1 MQGKGLVKV
10 FLVLI
15 IAVCLLQFAYFI
27 PTNRVESDADAY
39 AQKVTGKGPEAATT
53 ADYKVA
59 RANYLDSI
67 SGTPIFSIPLIK
79 SFTYNELKQQQL
91 ALGLDLK
98 GGMSALLQVDLSDFL
113 KGLAG
118 RNANNA
124 EFLKALDNADN
135 AMKSS
140 QSDFITLFADEYRKL
155 AGENKMARLFSKSEA
170 LGELNPTTDD
180 GAVTRLIRQKATET
194 VKLTHER
201 LKQRIDKL
209 GVVQPNI
216 SLDPNRDLITVEMPG
231 IDNPQRAEEFLTRS
245 AKLEFWDTYR
255 FSDPGLTQAFQAA
268 DKLSSNGATEVDTT
282 VSVAMRDSVVFDNTG
297 KPIDTIQ
304 VEDIASSISTT
315 GATGGLLSALTVN
328 NGNMYQTVMGI
339 ADKSKKHT
347 IDKILAREDVLALF
361 PKNSRFMWSY
371 KPGEDADGK
380 LTNNYELYLIK
391 GLSGTD
397 EAPLNGDV
405 VTSAAQTLNSVN
417 GQVEVNLRMN
427 ATGAKKWA
435 EMTTKATNE
444 GNREI
449 AIVLDNEVVS
459 APRVNGAI
467 TGGSS
472 SISGNFSVEEAV
484 DFAGILEVGK
494 LPARTKIIQK
504 MNVGPSLGKENINK
518 SINSLLVGFLLVIVT
533 MLAYYAGAGIIAII
547 SLLLNVFL
555 IFGTLSSFGTVL
567 TLSGI
572 AGIVLT
578 IGMAVD
584 ANVIIYER
592 IKEELEAG
600 KSVKQAI
607 SDGFFHSYSSI
618 IDANVTTILT
628 AMILAYFGL
637 GPVKGFAVVLI
648 IGVLSSL
655 FTAIFVTR
663 LMIDWWVGKGNNLS
677 FWTSFSKGA
686 FKNVNIDWIGI
697 RKYAYIFSISITVI
711 GLVSMFVRG
720 FDLGV
725 EYKGGYSYN
734 VQFTGSEGVTADK
747 LREGLTSVFETTP
760 VVKQID
766 TDNTFN
772 IITSYLISDTDPKA
786 SEKVLTR
793 LYEGVTKISGSNV
806 SLADFSNNETGA
818 DKIHVVSS
826 SQVGPAIA
834 DDLKTSSIYA
844 GLFALAAI
852 FLYILLRF
860 NKWQYSVG
868 ALISVLHDA
877 MVMLSVFS
885 IFKGI
890 LPFSLEID
898 QAFIA
903 AILTVIGYSINDTVI
918 VFDRIREYFTMHT
931 QKPKDQV
938 INDAI
943 NSTLS
948 RTVMT
953 SFTTIIVVLVLF
965 LFGGDS
971 IRGFAF
977 ALLVGIGT
985 GTYSSI
991 FIAAPVLHDFA
1002 SDFTI
1007 RKREKHSPDKLKA
1020 NDKKSFNRTA
1030 EIQ

>member
-27 PTNRVESDADAY
+27 PTNNVENAADAY
-39 AQKVTGKGPEAATT
+39 AEKMSGKGSDGTTT
-53 ADYKVA
+53 AEYKAA
-59 RANYLDSI
+59 RAGYLDSI
-67 SGTPIFSIPLIK
+67 AGSPIFSIPLVK
-79 SFTYNELKQQQL
+79 SYTYNELKQQQL

-124 EFLKALDNADN
+124 EFLKALANAEN
-135 AMKSS
+135 AQKSS
-140 QSDFITLFADEYRKL
+140 QSDYITLFADEYRKL
-155 AGENKMARLFSKSEA
+155 AGENKMARLFAKSES
-170 LGELNPTTDD
+170 LGNLSADTDD

-194 VKLTHER
+194 VKLTYER

-209 GVVQPNI
+209 GVVQPNV

-255 FSDPGLTQAFQAA
+255 YNDGGINQAFQMA
-268 DKLSSNGATEVDTT
+268 DKMAGGALGASDSTAT
-282 VSVAMRDSVVFDNTG
+282 VAMRDSVVFDNAG
-297 KPIDTIQ
+297 APIDTIQ
-304 VEDIASSISTT
+304 VKDLAASTT
-315 GATGGLLSALTVN
+315 ASTGTGNLLSSLTLN
-328 NGNMYQTVMGI
+328 SGNMYQTVMGI
-339 ADKSKKHT
+339 ADKSKKKSIT
-347 IDKILAREDVLALF
+347 EILSRENVLALF
-361 PKNSRFMWSY
+361 PKGSKFMWSY
-371 KPGEDADGK
+371 KPSEDADGK

-391 GLSGTD
+391 GQTGTD
-397 EAPLNGDV
+397 DAPLSGDV

-417 GQVEVNLRMN
+417 GEVEVNLRMN
-427 ATGAKKWA
+427 AAGSKKWA
-435 EMTTKATNE
+435 EMTTKAANE

-449 AIVLDNEVVS
+449 AIALDNEVVS

-472 SISGNFSVEEAV
+472 SITGNFSVEEAV

-494 LPARTKIIQK
+494 LPAKTKIIQK
-504 MNVGPSLGKENINK
+504 MNVGPSLGKANITK
-518 SINSLLVGFLLVIVT
+518 SINSLLVGFGLVIVT
-533 MLAYYAGAGIIAII
+533 MLAYYAGAGVIAII

-592 IKEELEAG
+592 VKEELEAG
-600 KSVKQAI
+600 KSLKQSI
-607 SDGFFHSYSSI
+607 SDGFYHSYSAI

-663 LMIDWWVGKGNNLS
+663 LIIDWWVGKGNDLS

-686 FKNVNIDWIGI
+686 FKNINIDWIGK
-697 RKYAYIFSISITVI
+697 RKYAYIFSGVI
-711 GLVSMFVRG
+711 ILAGLVSIFTKG

-734 VQFTGSEGVTADK
+734 VQFTGNDGITADK
-747 LREGLTSVFETTP
+747 LRDGLTSVFEASP
-760 VVKQID
+760 IVKQID
-766 TDNTFN
+766 TDNTYN
-772 IITSYLISDTDPKA
+772 ITTSYLISDTDP
-786 SEKVLTR
+786 ETPNKVVAKLH
-793 LYEGVTKISGSNV
+793 EGISKLANSNV
-806 SLADFSNNETGA
+806 SLADFANNESSS

-834 DDLKTSSIYA
+834 DDLKKSSIYA
-844 GLFALAAI
+844 GIFALLAV

-860 NKWQYSVG
+860 SKWQYSAG
-868 ALISVLHDA
+868 AIIALAHDALIV
-877 MVMLSVFS
+877 LSVFS
-885 IFKGI
+885 LFKGI

-918 VFDRIREYFTMHT
+918 VFDRIREYFTMNT
-931 QKPKDQV
+931 TKSNDEV
-938 INDAI
+938 INNAI
-943 NSTLS
+943 NTTLS
-948 RTVMT
+948 RTLMT
-953 SFTTIIVVLVLF
+953 SFTTIIVVLILF
-965 LFGGDS
+965 LFGGSS
-971 IRGFAF
+971 IKGFAF
-977 ALLVGIGT
+977 ALLVGIGI

-991 FIAAPVLHDFA
+991 FIASPILHDFA

-1007 RKREKHSPDKLKA
+1007 KRRASSVANPEKLK
-1020 NDKKSFNRTA
+1020 DKKSFNRTA
-1030 EIQ
+1030 DLK